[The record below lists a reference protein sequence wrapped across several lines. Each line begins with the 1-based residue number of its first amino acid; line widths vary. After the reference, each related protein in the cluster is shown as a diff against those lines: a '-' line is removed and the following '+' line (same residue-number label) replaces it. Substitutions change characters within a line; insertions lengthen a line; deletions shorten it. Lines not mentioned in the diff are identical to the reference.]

1 MGILEHTVEKD
12 YIKRAIAIHQIQK
25 SKSNHFDNQPLD
37 NKFSRKYQ
45 RQL

>member
-1 MGILEHTVEKD
+1 MGTLKEQLQS
-12 YIKRAIAIHQIQK
+12 IKQQK